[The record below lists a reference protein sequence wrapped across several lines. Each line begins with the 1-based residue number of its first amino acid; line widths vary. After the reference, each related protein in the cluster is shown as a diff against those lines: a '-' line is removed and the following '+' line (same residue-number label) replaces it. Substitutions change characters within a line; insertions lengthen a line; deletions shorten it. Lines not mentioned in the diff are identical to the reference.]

1 MVLHIL
7 QIQFYLLLHN
17 HMDVVVLRILRF
29 LHQLIFITKHDTCWI
44 CDTRG
49 NVQHMHLLRCPV
61 IHIMTHLWTRTH
73 QTHIANEH
81 VYQLWQLVKLIFADI
96 IPRPSNAG
104 VTPTNCD
111 ERPFVRPHSHRPKL
125 EYSEILVVSTHTQL
139 TIKNRPLRVQFY
151 PYSKY

>member
-61 IHIMTHLWTRTH
+61 IHIMTHLWARTH

-96 IPRPSNAG
+96 IPRPSDTG
-104 VTPTNCD
+104 SRPPIVTSDPLSAPTRIDRN
-111 ERPFVRPHSHRPKL
+111 L
-125 EYSEILVVSTHTQL
+125 NILKSLLFLPTR
-139 TIKNRPLRVQFY
+139 N
-151 PYSKY
+151 